1 MDILNKMYFQSGTA
15 RLRNDGLIDLSL
27 NYIYNNGKEDKSFSL
42 KGVVDNP
49 VVTIENAYRGP
60 KERTTEMLTDNR
72 NYKLNGI
79 VSFEFITDEG
89 TGNLYTLEI
98 ADIQKIEGIDK

>member
-1 MDILNKMYFQSGTA
+1 MDIINKMYFQNGTA

-27 NYIYNNGKEDKSFSL
+27 NYIYNNGKEYKSFSL

-49 VVTIENAYRGP
+49 IVTIENAYHGP
-60 KERTTEMLTDNR
+60 KERTTEMLADDR
-72 NYKLNGI
+72 NYKLSGI
-79 VSFEFITDEG
+79 VSSKLIADEG

-98 ADIQKIEGIDK
+98 EDIQKIEGIDK

>member
-1 MDILNKMYFQSGTA
+1 MDNLNKMYFQSGTA
-15 RLRNDGLIDLSL
+15 KLRNNGLIDLSL

-49 VVTIENAYRGP
+49 VVTIENAYRGL
-60 KERTTEMLTDNR
+60 KERTAEMLTDDR
-72 NYKLNGI
+72 NYNLNGT
-79 VSFEFITDEG
+79 VSFEFIVDKD

>member
-1 MDILNKMYFQSGTA
+1 MDILNKMYFQSGTV

-27 NYIYNNGKEDKSFSL
+27 NYIHDNGKEYKSFTL

-49 VVTIENAYRGP
+49 IVTIENAYRGP
-60 KERTTEMLTDNR
+60 KERTTEMLADDR
-72 NYKLNGI
+72 NYKLSGI
-79 VSFEFITDEG
+79 VSFKLIADEG

-98 ADIQKIEGIDK
+98 EDIQKIEGIDK